1 MPTKRR
7 IKRRLPRPSELA
19 PLLKFAPRQGDRI
32 ARRLA
37 KAHTI
42 GDLRAIAQKHTPK
55 APFDYVDGAAE
66 TETSLLRARQL
77 FNQVEF
83 RPHVLR
89 DVSDVDLTTTILGQP
104 STLPLIFAPTG
115 FTRMMHHEGEP
126 AVARVAGHVGIPYAL
141 STVGTTS
148 PERLAAEAPDTNR
161 WFQLYVW
168 RDRDA
173 VELLLQRAKASGFS
187 TLVLTVDTQVA
198 GARLRDVRNGLTIPP
213 TLTLKTL
220 FGLARYP
227 SWWFNLLTT
236 EPLSF
241 ATFSH
246 YDGTV
251 AELIGELFDPS
262 LNMNDV
268 AELRAMWD
276 GPLVIKGIQHVDDAR
291 QVVDLGVDG
300 IVLSNHGGRQLD
312 RAITPLT
319 QLPEVLAAV
328 GDKTEVFLDGGV
340 MSGADVIAAVAHGAK
355 AVMVG
360 RAYMYGLMAGGE
372 RGVQKAADIL
382 AGDMR
387 RTMQLLGA
395 RDLSELSVDQVR
407 LTGQ

>member
-1 MPTKRR
+1 MATSRR

-19 PLLKFAPRQGDRI
+19 PLLKFAPRSGDRI

-42 GDLRAIAQKHTPK
+42 SDLRLIAAKHTPK

-66 TETSLLRARQL
+66 TETSLARSRAL
-77 FNQVEF
+77 FAQIEF
-83 RPHVLR
+83 RPRVLR
-89 DVSDVDLTTTILGQP
+89 DVSQVDLTTTILGQP
-104 STLPLIFAPTG
+104 ATLPLIFAPTG

-126 AVARVAGHVGIPYAL
+126 AVARVAGNVGIPYAL

-148 PERLAAEAPDTNR
+148 PERLAKEAPDTNR

-168 RDRDA
+168 RDREA
-173 VELLLQRAKASGFS
+173 MQALVSRAKASGYT

-213 TLTLKTL
+213 TLTLRTL
-220 FGLARYP
+220 AGLARYP

-236 EPLSF
+236 EPLTF

-251 AELIGELFDPS
+251 AELISELFDPS
-262 LNMNDV
+262 LSMDDV
-268 AELRAMWD
+268 AALRAMWD
-276 GPLVIKGIQHVDDAR
+276 GPLVVKGLQHVEDAKA
-291 QVVDLGVDG
+291 VVDLGVDG
-300 IVLSNHGGRQLD
+300 IVISNHGGRQLD
-312 RAITPLT
+312 RAVTPLS
-319 QLPEVLAAV
+319 QLPEILAAV
-328 GDKTEVFLDGGV
+328 GDRCEVFLDGGV

-382 AGDMR
+382 TADMR

-395 RDLSELSVDQVR
+395 RNLQELSNDQVR
-407 LTGQ
+407 ILP

>member
-1 MPTKRR
+1 MGR
-7 IKRRLPRPSELA
+7 IKRRFPRPQEIA
-19 PLLKFAPRQGDRI
+19 PLIKFARVKGDRI
-32 ARRLA
+32 DRRLA

-42 GDLRAIAQKHTPK
+42 HDLRAIAKNHTPN

-66 TETSLLRARQL
+66 TETSLTRARQL
-77 FNQVEF
+77 FSDIEF

-89 DVSDVDLTTTILGQP
+89 DVSQVDLTCTILGQP

-126 AVARVAGHVGIPYAL
+126 SVAKAAARAGIPYAL

-148 PERLAAEAPDTNR
+148 PERLAKEAPDTNR

-173 VELLLQRAKASGFS
+173 VETLVSRAKTSGFS

-213 TLTLKTL
+213 TLTLRTL
-220 FGLARYP
+220 AGLARYP

-236 EPLSF
+236 EPLQF

-262 LNMNDV
+262 LEMDDV
-268 AELRAMWD
+268 KHLRDVWD
-276 GPLVIKGIQHVDDAR
+276 GPLVVKGVQHVDDAR
-291 QVVDLGVDG
+291 KLVDLGVDG

-312 RAITPLT
+312 RAVTPLR
-319 QLPEVLAAV
+319 QLGEVLDVV
-328 GDKTEVFLDGGV
+328 GEQTEVFIDGGV

-372 RGVQKAADIL
+372 RGVDKAANIL
-382 AGDMR
+382 ASDMR

-395 RDLSELSVDQVR
+395 RSLSELSADQVILPPR
-407 LTGQ
+407 

>member
-1 MPTKRR
+1 MATNR
-7 IKRRLPRPSELA
+7 IKRRLPRPSEIA
-19 PLLKFAPRQGDRI
+19 PLVKFAPRAGDRI
-32 ARRLA
+32 ERRLA

-42 GDLRAIAQKHTPK
+42 ADLRRIAKKHTPN

-66 TETSLLRARQL
+66 TETSLARSRQL
-77 FNQVEF
+77 FREIEF

-89 DVSDVDLTTTILGQP
+89 DVSQVDLTTTILGKP
-104 STLPLIFAPTG
+104 ASLPLIFAPTG

-126 AVARVAGHVGIPYAL
+126 AVARVAGRVGIPYAL

-148 PERLAAEAPDTNR
+148 PERLATEAPDTRR

-173 VELLLQRAKASGFS
+173 VAALLDRAKTSGFD

-213 TLTLKTL
+213 TLTLRTL
-220 FGLARYP
+220 AGLARYP

-236 EPLSF
+236 EPLAF
-241 ATFSH
+241 ATFSQ

-262 LNMNDV
+262 LDMDDV
-268 AELRAMWD
+268 KQIRDMWD
-276 GPLVIKGIQHVDDAR
+276 GPLVIKGVQHVDDAK
-291 QVVDLGVDG
+291 QLAELGVDAL
-300 IVLSNHGGRQLD
+300 VLSNHGGRQLD
-312 RAITPLT
+312 RAVTPLT
-319 QLPEVLAAV
+319 QLAEVLAAV
-328 GDKTEVFLDGGV
+328 DGRVEVYIDGGV
-340 MSGADVIAAVAHGAK
+340 MSGADVIAAVAHGAT

-372 RGVQKAADIL
+372 RGVAKAAEIL
-382 AGDMR
+382 AGDMH

-395 RDLSELSVDQVR
+395 RSLQEIEPDQVR
-407 LTGQ
+407 IPGV

>member
-1 MPTKRR
+1 MGR
-7 IKRRLPRPSELA
+7 IKRRFPRPQEIA
-19 PLLKFAPRQGDRI
+19 PLIKFARVKGDRI
-32 ARRLA
+32 DRRLA

-42 GDLRAIAQKHTPK
+42 HDLRALAKNHTPN

-66 TETSLLRARQL
+66 TETSLTRARQL
-77 FNQVEF
+77 FSDIEF

-89 DVSDVDLTTTILGQP
+89 DVSQVDLTCTILGQP

-126 AVARVAGHVGIPYAL
+126 SVAKAAARAGIPYAL

-148 PERLAAEAPDTNR
+148 PERLAKEAPDTNR

-173 VELLLQRAKASGFS
+173 VETLVSRAKTSGFS

-213 TLTLKTL
+213 TLTLRTL
-220 FGLARYP
+220 AGLARYP

-236 EPLSF
+236 EPLQF

-262 LNMNDV
+262 LEMDDV
-268 AELRAMWD
+268 KHLRDVWD
-276 GPLVIKGIQHVDDAR
+276 GPLVVKGVQHVDDAR
-291 QVVDLGVDG
+291 KLVDLGVDG

-312 RAITPLT
+312 RAVTPLR
-319 QLPEVLAAV
+319 QLGEVLDVV
-328 GDKTEVFLDGGV
+328 GEQTEVFIDGGV

-372 RGVQKAADIL
+372 RGVDKAANIL
-382 AGDMR
+382 ASDMR

-395 RDLSELSVDQVR
+395 RSLSELSADQVILPPR
-407 LTGQ
+407 

>member
-1 MPTKRR
+1 MGR
-7 IKRRLPRPSELA
+7 IKRRFPRPSEIA
-19 PLLKFAPRQGDRI
+19 PLVKFARVKGDRI
-32 ARRLA
+32 DRRLA

-42 GDLRAIAQKHTPK
+42 HDLRVIAKKHTPN

-66 TETSLLRARQL
+66 TETSLTRARQL
-77 FNQVEF
+77 FSDIEF

-89 DVSDVDLTTTILGQP
+89 DVSQVDLTCTILGQP

-126 AVARVAGHVGIPYAL
+126 SVARAAARAGIPYAL

-148 PERLAAEAPDTNR
+148 PERLAKESPDTNR

-173 VELLLQRAKASGFS
+173 VEALVSRAKTSGFS

-213 TLTLKTL
+213 TLTLRTL
-220 FGLARYP
+220 AGLARYP

-236 EPLSF
+236 EPLQF

-262 LNMNDV
+262 LEMDDV
-268 AELRAMWD
+268 KHLRDVWD
-276 GPLVIKGIQHVDDAR
+276 GPLVVKGVQHLDDAR
-291 QVVDLGVDG
+291 KLVDFGVDG

-312 RAITPLT
+312 RAVTPLR
-319 QLPEVLAAV
+319 QLAEVLDVV
-328 GDKTEVFLDGGV
+328 GDRTEVFIDGGV

-372 RGVQKAADIL
+372 RGVEKAAAIL
-382 AGDMR
+382 ESDMR

-395 RDLSELSVDQVR
+395 RSLSELSADQVILPPR
-407 LTGQ
+407 

>member
-1 MPTKRR
+1 MATTRR
-7 IKRRLPRPSELA
+7 IKRRLPRPSEIA
-19 PLLKFAPRQGDRI
+19 PLLKFAPRKGDRI
-32 ARRLA
+32 DRRLA
-37 KAHTI
+37 KAQTI
-42 GDLRAIAQKHTPK
+42 ADLRLIAKKHTPN

-66 TETSLLRARQL
+66 TETSLARARAL
-77 FNQVEF
+77 FSQVEF

-89 DVSDVDLTTTILGQP
+89 DVSQVDLSTTILGQP

-126 AVARVAGHVGIPYAL
+126 AVARVAANVGIPYAL

-148 PERLAAEAPDTNR
+148 PERLAEAAPDTNR

-173 VELLLQRAKASGFS
+173 VEALLARAKASGFN

-213 TLTLKTL
+213 TLTLRTL
-220 FGLARYP
+220 AGLARYP

-236 EPLSF
+236 EPLAF

-262 LNMNDV
+262 LSMADV
-268 AELRAMWD
+268 AALRELWD

-300 IVLSNHGGRQLD
+300 IVVSNHGGRQLD
-312 RAITPLT
+312 RAVTPLT
-319 QLPEVLAAV
+319 QLPEILEGVA
-328 GDKTEVFLDGGV
+328 GRCEVFLDGGV
-340 MSGADVIAAVAHGAK
+340 MSGADVIAAVAHGAN

-382 AGDMR
+382 ASDMR

-395 RDLSELSVDQVR
+395 RSLQELSKDQVR
-407 LTGQ
+407 IVP

>member
-1 MPTKRR
+1 MVTTRR
-7 IKRRLPRPSELA
+7 IKRRLPRPSEIA
-19 PLLKFAPRQGDRI
+19 PLIKFASRKGDRI
-32 ARRLA
+32 DRRLA

-42 GDLRAIAQKHTPK
+42 ADLRLIAKKHTPN

-66 TETSLLRARQL
+66 TETSLARARAL
-77 FNQVEF
+77 FSSIEF

-89 DVSDVDLTTTILGQP
+89 DVSQVDLTTTILGQP

-126 AVARVAGHVGIPYAL
+126 AVARVAGKVGIPYAL

-148 PERLAAEAPDTNR
+148 PERLAEEAPETNR

-173 VELLLQRAKASGFS
+173 VEALLARAKASGFN

-213 TLTLKTL
+213 TLTLRTL
-220 FGLARYP
+220 AGLARYP

-236 EPLSF
+236 EPLTF

-262 LNMNDV
+262 LSMADV
-268 AELRAMWD
+268 AALRELWD

-300 IVLSNHGGRQLD
+300 IVVSNHGGRQLD
-312 RAITPLT
+312 RAVTPLT
-319 QLPEVLAAV
+319 QLPEILEAV
-328 GDKTEVFLDGGV
+328 AGRCEVFIDGGV
-340 MSGADVIAAVAHGAK
+340 MSGADVIAAVAHGAN

-382 AGDMR
+382 ASDMR

-395 RDLSELSVDQVR
+395 RNLQELSKDQVR
-407 LTGQ
+407 VTR

>member
-1 MPTKRR
+1 MATTRR
-7 IKRRLPRPSELA
+7 IKRRLPRPSEIA
-19 PLLKFAPRQGDRI
+19 PLLKFAPRTGDRI
-32 ARRLA
+32 DRRLA

-42 GDLRAIAQKHTPK
+42 ADLRLIAQQHTPK

-66 TETSLLRARQL
+66 TETSLARARAL
-77 FNQVEF
+77 FSSIEF

-89 DVSDVDLTTTILGQP
+89 DVSQVDLTTTILGQP

-126 AVARVAGHVGIPYAL
+126 AVARVAGQVGIPYAL

-148 PERLAAEAPDTNR
+148 PERLAHEAPHTNR

-173 VELLLQRAKASGFS
+173 VAALLARAKASGFN

-213 TLTLKTL
+213 TLTLRTL
-220 FGLARYP
+220 AGLARYP

-236 EPLSF
+236 EPLTF

-262 LNMNDV
+262 LSMADV
-268 AELRAMWD
+268 AALRDLWD

-300 IVLSNHGGRQLD
+300 IVVSNHGGRQLD
-312 RAITPLT
+312 RAVTPLT
-319 QLPEVLAAV
+319 QLPEILEAV
-328 GDKTEVFLDGGV
+328 GGRCEVFLDGGV
-340 MSGADVIAAVAHGAK
+340 MSGADVIAAVAHGAN

-382 AGDMR
+382 ASDMR

-395 RDLSELSVDQVR
+395 RNLQELSKDQVR
-407 LTGQ
+407 ITR

>member
-1 MPTKRR
+1 MATTRR
-7 IKRRLPRPSELA
+7 IKRRLPRPSEIA
-19 PLLKFAPRQGDRI
+19 PLLKFAPRKGDRI
-32 ARRLA
+32 DRRLA
-37 KAHTI
+37 KAQTI
-42 GDLRAIAQKHTPK
+42 ADLRVIAKKHTPN

-66 TETSLLRARQL
+66 TETSLARARAL
-77 FNQVEF
+77 FAQIEF

-89 DVSDVDLTTTILGQP
+89 DVSQVDLSTTILGQP

-126 AVARVAGHVGIPYAL
+126 AVARVAGKVGIPYAL

-148 PERLAAEAPDTNR
+148 PERLAKEAPDTNR

-173 VELLLQRAKASGFS
+173 VEALLARAKASGFN

-213 TLTLKTL
+213 TLTLRTL
-220 FGLARYP
+220 AGLARYP

-236 EPLSF
+236 EPLAF

-262 LNMNDV
+262 LSMADV
-268 AELRAMWD
+268 AALRELWD

-300 IVLSNHGGRQLD
+300 IVVSNHGGRQLD
-312 RAITPLT
+312 RAVTPLT
-319 QLPEVLAAV
+319 QLPEILEGVA
-328 GDKTEVFLDGGV
+328 GRCEVFLDGGV
-340 MSGADVIAAVAHGAK
+340 MSGADVIAAVAHGAD

-372 RGVQKAADIL
+372 RGVQRAADIL
-382 AGDMR
+382 ASDMR

-395 RDLSELSVDQVR
+395 RNLQELSKDQVR
-407 LTGQ
+407 IIK

>member
-1 MPTKRR
+1 MGR
-7 IKRRLPRPSELA
+7 IKRRFPRPSEIA
-19 PLLKFAPRQGDRI
+19 PLLKFARVKGDRI
-32 ARRLA
+32 DRRLA

-42 GDLRAIAQKHTPK
+42 HDLRLIAKKHTPN

-66 TETSLLRARQL
+66 TETSLTRARQL
-77 FNQVEF
+77 FSDIEF

-89 DVSDVDLTTTILGQP
+89 DVSQVDLTCTILGQP

-126 AVARVAGHVGIPYAL
+126 SVARAAARAGIPYAL

-148 PERLAAEAPDTNR
+148 PERLAKEAPDTNR

-173 VELLLQRAKASGFS
+173 VEALVSRAKTAGFS

-213 TLTLKTL
+213 TLTLRTL
-220 FGLARYP
+220 AGLARYP

-236 EPLSF
+236 EPLQF

-262 LNMNDV
+262 LEMDDV
-268 AELRAMWD
+268 KHLRDVWD
-276 GPLVIKGIQHVDDAR
+276 GPLVVKGVQHVDDAR
-291 QVVDLGVDG
+291 KLVDLGVDG

-312 RAITPLT
+312 RAVTPLR
-319 QLPEVLAAV
+319 QLAEVLDV
-328 GDKTEVFLDGGV
+328 TGDRTEVFIDGGV

-372 RGVQKAADIL
+372 RGVEKAAAIL
-382 AGDMR
+382 ESDMR

-395 RDLSELSVDQVR
+395 RSLSELSADQVILPPR
-407 LTGQ
+407 

>member
-1 MPTKRR
+1 MGR
-7 IKRRLPRPSELA
+7 IKRRFPRPQEIA
-19 PLLKFAPRQGDRI
+19 PLIKFARVKGDRI
-32 ARRLA
+32 DRRLA

-42 GDLRAIAQKHTPK
+42 HDLRAIAKNHTPN

-66 TETSLLRARQL
+66 TETSLTRARQL
-77 FNQVEF
+77 FSDIEF

-89 DVSDVDLTTTILGQP
+89 DVSQVDLTCTILGQP

-126 AVARVAGHVGIPYAL
+126 SVAKAAARAGIPYAL

-148 PERLAAEAPDTNR
+148 PERLAKEAPDTNR

-173 VELLLQRAKASGFS
+173 VETLVSRAKTSGFS

-213 TLTLKTL
+213 TLTLRTL
-220 FGLARYP
+220 AGLARYP

-236 EPLSF
+236 EPLQF

-262 LNMNDV
+262 LEMDDV
-268 AELRAMWD
+268 KHLRDVWD
-276 GPLVIKGIQHVDDAR
+276 GPLVVKGVQHVDDAR
-291 QVVDLGVDG
+291 KLVDLGVDG

-312 RAITPLT
+312 RAVTPLR
-319 QLPEVLAAV
+319 QLGEVLDVV
-328 GDKTEVFLDGGV
+328 GEQTEVFIDGGV

-372 RGVQKAADIL
+372 RGVDKAASIL
-382 AGDMR
+382 ASDMR

-395 RDLSELSVDQVR
+395 RSLSELSADQVILPPR
-407 LTGQ
+407 

>member
-1 MPTKRR
+1 MGR
-7 IKRRLPRPSELA
+7 IKRRFPRPHEIA
-19 PLLKFAPRQGDRI
+19 PLIKFARVKGDRI
-32 ARRLA
+32 DRRLA

-42 GDLRAIAQKHTPK
+42 HDLRAIAKKHTPN

-66 TETSLLRARQL
+66 TETSLTRARRL
-77 FNQVEF
+77 FSDIEF

-89 DVSDVDLTTTILGQP
+89 DVSHVDLTCTILGQP

-126 AVARVAGHVGIPYAL
+126 SVAKAAARAGIPYAL

-148 PERLAAEAPDTNR
+148 PERLAKESPDTNR

-173 VELLLQRAKASGFS
+173 VEALVARAKASGFS

-213 TLTLKTL
+213 TLTLRTL
-220 FGLARYP
+220 AGLARYP

-236 EPLSF
+236 EPLQF

-262 LNMNDV
+262 LEMDDV
-268 AELRAMWD
+268 QHLRDVWD
-276 GPLVIKGIQHVDDAR
+276 GPLVVKGVQHVDDAR
-291 QVVDLGVDG
+291 KLVDLGVDG

-312 RAITPLT
+312 RAVTPLR
-319 QLPEVLAAV
+319 QLGEVLDVV
-328 GDKTEVFLDGGV
+328 GEQTEVFIDGGV

-372 RGVQKAADIL
+372 RGVDKAASIL
-382 AGDMR
+382 ASDMR

-395 RDLSELSVDQVR
+395 RNLAELSADQVILPPR
-407 LTGQ
+407 